1 MLGTAVVVAEV
12 HAFLGVAVAFAAWRL
27 KFHEEE
33 HFMTEQFG
41 LEYEEYRRRTPALV
55 PFIL

>member
-1 MLGTAVVVAEV
+1 
-12 HAFLGVAVAFAAWRL
+12 LGVAIAFVAWRL
-27 KFHEEE
+27 KFREEE
-33 HFMTEQFG
+33 RFMIEQFG